1 MMYITPDESPSQTL
15 VPTSNQASERS
26 GDQMLDQTSDQM
38 SDQTLDR
45 SVEPQ
50 PLTGSRLPP
59 KRWVLFLG
67 GALLLAGGTWG
78 ILQLTRS
85 PHVPEATIAPAIA
98 VQTLTLTPQATTGLL
113 ELSGTLH
120 PLEQA
125 VLSTRVTGRITRLS
139 LETGDR
145 VQKGQAVATIDV
157 VDMTAQANQA
167 RSGVI
172 QAQSGVAQAKSGL
185 LQARAER
192 SRTQAMLSQLEA
204 QRIEAQAAQNLAQID
219 QRRMAKLQAAGAIS
233 QERLDQANS
242 ALAQTTAKVA
252 QVDAGI
258 EQAQAGIDQ
267 AQAAIGQSQATV
279 DRSQAIVHQAESGV
293 TAASAGVSYGTVL
306 APFNGVV
313 VQKLAYVGEMA
324 APGTALLKIENPDQ
338 LQLEIAVPEENL
350 RFVQVGQSVPVR
362 FDAVNQTL
370 DATIQQ
376 IVPTADP
383 TTRSFLVKI
392 PLRNSGKLIAGM
404 FGRIALPIGEKQ
416 TVLSIP
422 AAALIQRGQ
431 LQGVYVA
438 VANGAQPIAV
448 LRWVKTGKSQNGQVE
463 IVSGLMAGDRIITT
477 NINQLS
483 DGQPIAV
490 QP

>member
-1 MMYITPDESPSQTL
+1 
-15 VPTSNQASERS
+15 
-26 GDQMLDQTSDQM
+26 MLDQTSDQM

-45 SVEPQ
+45 SVVPQ
-50 PLTGSRLPP
+50 PLTGLRLPP
-59 KRWVLFLG
+59 KGWGLFLG
-67 GALLLAGGTWG
+67 GVLLLTGGTWG
-78 ILQLTRS
+78 VLQLTRS
-85 PHVPEATIAPAIA
+85 PHTSEATIAPVIA
-98 VQTLTLTPQATTGLL
+98 VQTLTLNPQATTGLL
-113 ELSGTLH
+113 ELSGTLR

-125 VLSTRVTGRITRLS
+125 VLSTRVMGRITQLS

-145 VQKGQAVATIDV
+145 VQKGQVVATIDV
-157 VDMTAQANQA
+157 VDVTAQANQA

-172 QAQSGVAQAKSGL
+172 QAQSGVAQAESGL
-185 LQARAER
+185 RQARAER

-204 QRIEAQAAQNLAQID
+204 QRIEAQAAQNLARID
-219 QRRMAKLQAAGAIS
+219 QRRMAQLQAVGAIS

-267 AQAAIGQSQATV
+267 AQAAIGQAQATV
-279 DRSQAIVHQAESGV
+279 NRSQAIVHQAESGV
-293 TAASAGVSYGTVL
+293 TAASAGVSYGTVI

-370 DATIQQ
+370 DATIQR

-404 FGRIALPIGEKQ
+404 FGRIALPIGEKH
-416 TVLSIP
+416 TTLSIP

-438 VANGAQPIAV
+438 VANGTQPNGTEPIAV